1 MLWVDKHRPRKLD
14 KLSYHPKITQ
24 RLKQVALSG
33 NMPHL
38 LVYGP
43 AGSGKKTRVMALL
56 REMFGPGVEKV
67 KLEHRTLKVTSSNRK
82 VDVTMLGSAV
92 GVGCVVVVVVLGRD
106 RQTNRRKERT

>member
-1 MLWVDKHRPRKLD
+1 M
-14 KLSYHPKITQ
+14 
-24 RLKQVALSG
+24 KQVAMSG

-67 KLEHRTLKVTSSNRK
+67 KLEHRTLKVNASNRK
-82 VDVTMLGSAV
+82 MDVTMLGSAV
-92 GVGCVVVVVVLGRD
+92 GYGGEV
-106 RQTNRRKERT
+106 